1 MLAPFFFFYFSI
13 LFIIFILKR
22 LLAKYSVNLE
32 EVTCGTMG
40 ETFRQRLANDKSFS
54 VRVQEPEKLCPY
66 SKAILDEQNPD
77 SVDHESILN
86 AMNTEEFQAHVREAI
101 RMKEADE
108 QEQQQQQQTL
118 KKKKRVLTDGSLEEV
133 N

>member
-1 MLAPFFFFYFSI
+1 VI
-13 LFIIFILKR
+13 
-22 LLAKYSVNLE
+22 
-32 EVTCGTMG
+32 CGAMG

-66 SKAILDEQNPD
+66 SQAILDEQNPD

-101 RMKEADE
+101 RLMESAE
-108 QEQQQQQQTL
+108 QEREQRL
-118 KKKKRVLTDGSLEEV
+118 KKRKRILTDGSLAEESGEQV